1 MILLGSGI
9 LFNVNLICV
18 GKIKEKYIEAGI
30 AEFVKRL
37 KPYAKF
43 NIIELKEDGNDKNRR
58 SSIERESDEIISVI
72 EKRRGYTI
80 LMDVNGKKF
89 SSEGMADK
97 LEKLSVSGN
106 STFNFIIGG
115 SYGVSDKLK
124 KVVDLK
130 VSFSDLTFPHQL
142 MRLIFLEQLYRWF
155 SILNNG
161 KYHK

>member
-1 MILLGSGI
+1 M
-9 LFNVNLICV
+9 FNVNLICV

-30 AEFVKRL
+30 SEFVKRL

-58 SSIERESDEIISVI
+58 SSIEKESDEIISVI

-97 LEKLSVSGN
+97 IEKLSVSGN
-106 STFNFIIGG
+106 STLNFIIGG